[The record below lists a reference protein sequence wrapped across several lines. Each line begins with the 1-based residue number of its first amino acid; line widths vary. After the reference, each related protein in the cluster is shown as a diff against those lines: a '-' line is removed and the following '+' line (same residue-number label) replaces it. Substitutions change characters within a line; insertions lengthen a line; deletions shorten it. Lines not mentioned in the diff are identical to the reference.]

1 LQTQLYAIP
10 REIRGIDRTDKSL
23 KKVQTQ
29 FFSNV
34 YKLLIDKEKGP
45 RLYLFLYAISPDKY
59 IKLLDF
65 SYPKTEE
72 EIAVKEIDKSETENI
87 ETDEIINTEIVV
99 EDFKPQISVD
109 DFGEID
115 MRVCEIIK
123 CQEIRKS
130 HSCYKITVFDG
141 KEQRT
146 IVSSIKSYYKPEQ
159 LIGKKIIVLVNLAST
174 RIAGATSE
182 GMLLAASFNDYCKV
196 IFVDDI
202 IPAGT
207 TIK

>member
-1 LQTQLYAIP
+1 MIACVKLLYNYLTNNTYTLEELQAQLYAIP
-10 REIRGIDRTDKSL
+10 REVRGIDRNDKSL

-65 SYPKTEE
+65 SYPKTKEE
-72 EIAVKEIDKSETENI
+72 ETTETEINNL
-87 ETDEIINTEIVV
+87 EAEVASTEEVINTEIVV
-99 EDFKPQISVD
+99 EDFKTNILIE
-109 DFGEID
+109 DFGKID
-115 MRVCEIIK
+115 IRVCEVLK
-123 CQEIRKS
+123 CTEIRKS

-146 IVSSIKSYYKPEQ
+146 IVSSIKSYYC
-159 LIGKKIIVLVNLAST
+159 
-174 RIAGATSE
+174 R
-182 GMLLAASFNDYCKV
+182 Y
-196 IFVDDI
+196 
-202 IPAGT
+202 
-207 TIK
+207 